1 MKNLILLSMAM
12 LIISDCSNG
21 NDKITAKPAQ
31 DKKTVRVVKLNV
43 NMAEEQRLQKASDN
57 GFQPWRNSPVD
68 VAQAALV
75 NAGANVNMADC
86 RLLSEKADEAVV
98 SASDKKG
105 SYKII
110 CKRVVKDGGIW
121 TATEVEVTED
131 ENTDSGAMEHEH
143 MKHEHMGHEPMDH
156 GNH

>member
-1 MKNLILLSMAM
+1 MKNLLTLFIM
-12 LIISDCSNG
+12 LAFISSCSRG
-21 NDKITAKPAQ
+21 NNADVKSAQ

-43 NMAEEQRLQKASDN
+43 NMTEEQRLQKASDN

-131 ENTDSGAMEHEH
+131 ENTDSGAVEHEH

>member
-1 MKNLILLSMAM
+1 MKNLLTLFIM
-12 LIISDCSNG
+12 LAFISSCSKG
-21 NDKITAKPAQ
+21 NNADTKPVQ

-43 NMAEEQRLQKASDN
+43 NMTEEQRLQKASDN

-131 ENTDSGAMEHEH
+131 ENTDSGAVEHEH
-143 MKHEHMGHEPMDH
+143 MKHEDMGREPMDH

>member
-1 MKNLILLSMAM
+1 MKNLLTLFIM
-12 LIISDCSNG
+12 LAFISSCSKG
-21 NDKITAKPAQ
+21 NNADTKPVQ

-98 SASDKKG
+98 SASNKKG
-105 SYKII
+105 SYKVI

-143 MKHEHMGHEPMDH
+143 MKHEHMGHEPMNH